1 MKPAKTDL
9 RRSLLNEK
17 VLVAQ
22 GKTRMRTTLI
32 VEGISDPTSHMI
44 EPAEFT
50 RLEIDARYQRGR
62 TNEVNDLIHVL
73 KNGGKVYDPV
83 TLCRRKGG
91 ETLYIVDGHQRF
103 WAHHDC
109 GLPMPAIIYE
119 STGWEAEAL
128 LFQAMN
134 MRRGLT
140 PDIIVKSHQG
150 PGAALLRKV
159 AAEES
164 QLIFNR
170 VHFGPPGRRQFSA
183 ANLMRAML
191 SVSRDV
197 VPTGQ
202 ITQICARVD
211 HAFANDPA
219 ARQRCDAL
227 LRLIP
232 RVFAPGVSPRGL
244 AIIALARVAEQR
256 WRGKKTADPINLL
269 PPPAVTTRIGHINWP
284 LFCTSFAMT
293 HIHNVVAEVAKR
305 WPVEQRWMAS

>member
-164 QLIFNR
+164 QLI
-170 VHFGPPGRRQFSA
+170 
-183 ANLMRAML
+183 
-191 SVSRDV
+191 
-197 VPTGQ
+197 
-202 ITQICARVD
+202 
-211 HAFANDPA
+211 
-219 ARQRCDAL
+219 
-227 LRLIP
+227 P